1 VVLVACTTVSF
12 ACGWLLLEAARY
24 WSIRDENVKGLRQG
38 WELGDGM
45 HAPHSICYFIGIQ
58 NAFTSFLILF
68 EALGL

>member
-1 VVLVACTTVSF
+1 VVLVPQFRLHVAGCCSR
-12 ACGWLLLEAARY
+12 LLSRY